1 VEIFDTLGRKVRS
14 LLDGQLQAGEYTI
27 NWNGKSDS
35 GKRMSSGV
43 YFYNLKTDRFEDSKK
58 MVILK

>member
-1 VEIFDTLGRKVRS
+1 VRS
-14 LLDGQLQAGEYTI
+14 LLNGNLKAGEYTI
-27 NWNGKSDS
+27 NWDGKSD
-35 GKRMSSGV
+35 GGERMSSGI